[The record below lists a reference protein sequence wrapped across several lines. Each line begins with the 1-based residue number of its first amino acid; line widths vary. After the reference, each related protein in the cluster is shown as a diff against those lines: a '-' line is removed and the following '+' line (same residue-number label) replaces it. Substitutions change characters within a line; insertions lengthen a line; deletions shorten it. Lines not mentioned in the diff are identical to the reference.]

1 VGDPF
6 EPPAHQGQR
15 SRAVPHERRDVN
27 IANRFGSQ
35 SSPAR
40 GGGPSAQRMVE
51 GHPHNRSTPKP
62 AQNPPCDAKA
72 SRGGGPPAAGRWWR
86 GQPRAL
92 PPQPLRHAPSARAT
106 SPSAPPTGRI
116 AKPAQN
122 PPCDAKA
129 SWGGGPPAAGRGGSA
144 QPPPPPRHPPGNTRS
159 ARPTYLAA
167 PPTGRPAKL
176 AQNPPCDA
184 KASWGG
190 GPPAAGRWWRGQP
203 RAPQPQP
210 LRHAP
215 SA

>member
-72 SRGGGPPAAGRWWR
+72 SWGGGPPAAGRWWR

-116 AKPAQN
+116 AKPLKILPVTRKRHGEGDRRPQA
-122 PPCDAKA
+122 
-129 SWGGGPPAAGRGGSA
+129 GGGGASHARPHRPP
-144 QPPPPPRHPPGNTRS
+144 TRS
-159 ARPTYLAA
+159 QRQSARVLRPSA
-167 PPTGRPAKL
+167 PTGL
-176 AQNPPCDA
+176 PP
-184 KASWGG
+184 K
-190 GPPAAGRWWRGQP
+190 P
-203 RAPQPQP
+203 RAP
-210 LRHAP
+210 
-215 SA
+215 